1 MPIAATV
8 PVPCIR
14 LRGLHMDFPVPG
26 RRRETARVLHD
37 IDLEIPEGR
46 LTAIVGPSGS
56 GKSTLLLCIAGLER
70 ATAGSIEVL
79 GTDVMSLSP
88 RKQAAFRS
96 ENVGFIFQEYNL
108 VSSLTVEDNIA
119 LPARLAGRRVPRP
132 RVGDAMSRLGIAQH
146 ARRRPDQLS
155 GGERQRV
162 AVARVVANQPRI
174 VFADEPTGAL
184 DLKSGQVVLDWL
196 QALPA
201 QGTTVLMVTH
211 DPHAAARADQVVVLG
226 SGRVRTVLPG
236 GDSHAV
242 SDAVLAAQSEF
253 EAGVR
258 AS

>member
-1 MPIAATV
+1 
-8 PVPCIR
+8 
-14 LRGLHMDFPVPG
+14 MDFPVPG
-26 RRRETARVLHD
+26 RRRETTRVLHD
-37 IDLEIPEGR
+37 IDLDIPEGR

-56 GKSTLLLCIAGLER
+56 GKSTLLLCMAGLEQ

-79 GTDVMSLSP
+79 GTDVLSLPP

-108 VSSLTVEDNIA
+108 VSSLTVED
-119 LPARLAGRRVPRP
+119 
-132 RVGDAMSRLGIAQH
+132 RLGIAQH
-146 ARRRPDQLS
+146 ARRRPDRLS

-184 DLKSGQVVLDWL
+184 DLKSGHVVLDWL

-226 SGRVRTVLPG
+226 SGRVHAVIPG

-242 SDAVLAAQSEF
+242 SDAVLAAQSED
-253 EAGVR
+253 EAGEQ